1 MAKEAK
7 EAKEETEAQAKKT
20 VDVGV
25 GVGVGG
31 KARNAG
37 KVGNVKVGKVIA
49 CFKALGFKP
58 RVDDFESRLVAQ
70 KLVYLLQL
78 SGVDL
83 GFAFELNARGPY
95 SHAFTVEFYG
105 NRSDFEKLA
114 TKEELTAR
122 EAKTVGALKEFELNP
137 GRLEAAAAYAFFVK
151 QGFSAVD
158 AWRKLKADKP
168 FLRGSDA
175 CLGVNAVKPLL
186 FPLTKEDLDEVRREC
201 APWQELAAESLR
213 RFD

>member
-1 MAKEAK
+1 MKKEASEEA
-7 EAKEETEAQAKKT
+7 EAKKKAQAKKT
-20 VDVGV
+20 VG
-25 GVGVGG
+25 
-31 KARNAG
+31 G
-37 KVGNVKVGKVIA
+37 KVGKIIA

-58 RVDDFESRLVAQ
+58 AVNDFESRLIAQ
-70 KLVYLLQL
+70 KLVYLLEL
-78 SGVDL
+78 AGFDF

-95 SHAFTVEFYG
+95 SHAFTVEFFG
-105 NRSDFEKLA
+105 NRAGFETLA

-151 QGFSAVD
+151 QGLSAAD

-168 FLRGSDA
+168 FLRGSDV

-186 FPLTKEDLDEVRREC
+186 FKPTKEDMEELRKEC
-201 APWQELAAESLR
+201 APWQELAAETLR